1 MGKRLQSTAL
11 AGKFPKQ
18 TGKQSGNR
26 GLRWAEPEILQR
38 AFFEL
43 GETTPPKMPDSIESI
58 APCAGNGKIP
68 RKNIEGKY
76 AILCVMTLQ
85 QLRYADAVAATGSI
99 SEAARRLFVTQPTL
113 TESLR
118 SLEEELRV
126 AIFTRSSH
134 GVAVTRE
141 GEEFLASA
149 RQILDDAARIQ
160 EKYTGKA
167 VRRPQFAV
175 SCQHYAFAVEAFME
189 VVKTCEVD
197 RYDFTL
203 RETVT
208 SEIID
213 DVARHRS
220 EIGILYLSKRNER
233 AIAKILRREELE
245 FEELFTAKPHVFCA
259 KRHPLAKKRSVLP
272 SDLDDYPYLTYE
284 QGEENALYFA
294 EEVMPA
300 IDRKKNIRVR
310 DRATMTKLVLG
321 LDGYTVSSGA
331 NSKMY
336 SSDIVAIPLEIEDS
350 IRVGII
356 RRQGIALSSPGRTFV
371 TAIRNHAH

>member
-1 MGKRLQSTAL
+1 
-11 AGKFPKQ
+11 
-18 TGKQSGNR
+18 
-26 GLRWAEPEILQR
+26 
-38 AFFEL
+38 
-43 GETTPPKMPDSIESI
+43 
-58 APCAGNGKIP
+58 
-68 RKNIEGKY
+68 
-76 AILCVMTLQ
+76 MTLQ
-85 QLRYADAVAATGSI
+85 QLKYADAVAATGSI

-118 SLEEELRV
+118 ALEEELRV
-126 AIFTRSSH
+126 AIFTRSSR
-134 GVAVTRE
+134 GVSVTRE

-189 VVKTCEVD
+189 VVKACESD

-213 DVARHRS
+213 DVARNRS
-220 EIGILYLSKRNER
+220 EIGILYLSRRNER
-233 AIAKILRREELE
+233 ALMKILKKEDLS
-245 FEELFTAKPHVFCA
+245 FEELLTAKPHVFIG
-259 KRHPLAKKRSVLP
+259 KNHPLAKKKSISP
-272 SDLDDYPYLTYE
+272 GELDDYPYLSYE
-284 QGEENALYFA
+284 QGVENALYFA

-310 DRATMTKLVLG
+310 DRATMTKLMLG
-321 LDGYTVSSGA
+321 LNGYTVSSGA
-331 NSKMY
+331 RSKMY
-336 SSDIVAIPLEIEDS
+336 ANDIVAVPLKLDDFIRIGLVRRSGISLSTAGEIFVS
-350 IRVGII
+350 NIRLKASV
-356 RRQGIALSSPGRTFV
+356 AS
-371 TAIRNHAH
+371 NKH

>member
-1 MGKRLQSTAL
+1 
-11 AGKFPKQ
+11 
-18 TGKQSGNR
+18 
-26 GLRWAEPEILQR
+26 
-38 AFFEL
+38 
-43 GETTPPKMPDSIESI
+43 
-58 APCAGNGKIP
+58 
-68 RKNIEGKY
+68 
-76 AILCVMTLQ
+76 MTLQ
-85 QLRYADAVAATGSI
+85 QLKYADRVAATGSI
-99 SEAARRLFVTQPTL
+99 SEAARQVFVTQPTL
-113 TESLR
+113 TEAIR
-118 SLEEELRV
+118 ALEEELRV
-126 AIFTRSSH
+126 AIFTRSSR
-134 GVAVTRE
+134 GVSVTRE

-175 SCQHYAFAVEAFME
+175 SCQHYAFAVEAFMD
-189 VVKTCEVD
+189 VVRTCEAD

-220 EIGILYLSKRNER
+220 EIGILYLSRRNER
-233 AIAKILRREELE
+233 AITKILHREELS
-245 FEELFTAKPHVFCA
+245 FEELFVAKPHVFLG
-259 KRHPLAKKRSVLP
+259 KRHPLAKKKVLKP
-272 SDLDDYPYLTYE
+272 HELDDYPYLTYE
-284 QGEENALYFA
+284 QGQENALYFS

-310 DRATMTKLVLG
+310 DRATMTKLLLG

-331 NSKMY
+331 SSKMY
-336 SSDIVAIPLEIEDS
+336 SSDIVAIPLKIEDS

-356 RRQGIALSSPGRTFV
+356 RRQGIDLSQPGKTFIDATLAKMTKGAGV
-371 TAIRNHAH
+371 AITWSGSRS